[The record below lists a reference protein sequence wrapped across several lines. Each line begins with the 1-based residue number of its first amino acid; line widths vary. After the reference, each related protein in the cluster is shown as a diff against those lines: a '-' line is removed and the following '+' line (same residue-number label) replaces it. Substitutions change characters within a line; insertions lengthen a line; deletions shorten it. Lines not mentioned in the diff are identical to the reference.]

1 MNKNYKTLGIILLVV
16 VALVVLA
23 QLVSETPTDWNKNFS
38 VSEKSP
44 YGLYVFD
51 KESNQ
56 LFNHKIKKIEVSPYF
71 YYEEHKNAKPHNI
84 LLIEKNIDE
93 ISLDKILNQVSKGSD
108 LMIVSEQIPEKIIDT
123 LKVKQTDFNYSN
135 DCMMYFTDEKLR
147 SDSIIIE
154 KNQNPAVFSKINFA
168 TTEILGDEYYD
179 NKDEETLGSGAYF
192 IKVKFGKG
200 NVFLHSE
207 PIVLTNYH
215 LLKAENQKYIQDLFS
230 FLPDRET
237 IWFQKTYNE
246 TSSSPLRFI
255 WANPPLR
262 NAWLLFL
269 GAVLVFILFN
279 AKRRQRVVPIIE
291 PLKNTSVDFIRS
303 IGNLYMQEGDFHDM
317 MAKKSQYFLS
327 KVRTELLI
335 DTQVLDEEFE
345 KKLHLKT
352 GKSPEMIK
360 EAVVLIKKS
369 LNPSSQVI
377 NEDLMT
383 LNKVLNEILK

>member
-56 LFNHKIKKIEVSPYF
+56 LFNHKIKKIEVSPYS
-71 YYEEHKNAKPHNI
+71 YYEEHKNTKPHNI

-154 KNQNPAVFSKINFA
+154 KIKIRQF
-168 TTEILGDEYYD
+168 
-179 NKDEETLGSGAYF
+179 
-192 IKVKFGKG
+192 
-200 NVFLHSE
+200 FL
-207 PIVLTNYH
+207 
-215 LLKAENQKYIQDLFS
+215 K
-230 FLPDRET
+230 
-237 IWFQKTYNE
+237 
-246 TSSSPLRFI
+246 
-255 WANPPLR
+255 
-262 NAWLLFL
+262 
-269 GAVLVFILFN
+269 
-279 AKRRQRVVPIIE
+279 
-291 PLKNTSVDFIRS
+291 
-303 IGNLYMQEGDFHDM
+303 
-317 MAKKSQYFLS
+317 
-327 KVRTELLI
+327 
-335 DTQVLDEEFE
+335 
-345 KKLHLKT
+345 
-352 GKSPEMIK
+352 
-360 EAVVLIKKS
+360 
-369 LNPSSQVI
+369 
-377 NEDLMT
+377 
-383 LNKVLNEILK
+383 